1 MGDVIEFLARVGRD
15 ASLRRARGGEYD
27 QALDGAGFDPS
38 TTQAL
43 RTRDGD
49 TLRMLMGYHA
59 YFDTQMADPPPPD
72 DAWVPPS
79 REDPEDESG
88 HDDPAPSESLQ

>member
-27 QALDGAGFDPS
+27 QALDGAGFDLS

-43 RTRDGD
+43 RARDGD
-49 TLRMLMGYHA
+49 TLRMLMGYRV
-59 YFDTQMADPPPPD
+59 YFDTQMADPPPD
-72 DAWVPPS
+72 NVEVPS
-79 REDPEDESG
+79 RDEEPWDEPD